1 MVGVL
6 IISHCHLAEELINA
20 AEFIVGKLDKIEA
33 VSIDPSKSVEGLRQE
48 IQDAIARVDSGDGV
62 LILTDM
68 FGGTPSNIS
77 LSFLKEEKVDVVTGV
92 NLPMVIKLAYARKD
106 KKLWEVAETAK
117 SCGKQSIC
125 SANQILKKR
134 I

>member
-33 VSIDPSKSVEGLRQE
+33 VPINPSKSVENLRQE
-48 IQDAIARVDSGDGV
+48 IHDAIARVDSGDGV

-77 LSFLKEEKVDVVTGV
+77 LSFLKEKKVDVVTGV
-92 NLPMVIKLAYARKD
+92 NLPMVIKLAHARKNR
-106 KKLWEVAETAK
+106 KLSDVAETIK

-125 SANQILKKR
+125 SANQILNKR
-134 I
+134 L

>member
-6 IISHCHLAEELINA
+6 IIGHCHLAEELINA

-33 VSIDPSKSVEGLRQE
+33 VPINPSKSLEDLRQE
-48 IQDAIARVDSGDGV
+48 IHDAIARVDSGDGV

-77 LSFLKEEKVDVVTGV
+77 LSFLEEEKVDVVTGV
-92 NLPMVIKLAYARKD
+92 NLPMLIKLAHARED
-106 KKLWEVAETAK
+106 KKLSEVAETIK

-134 I
+134 P